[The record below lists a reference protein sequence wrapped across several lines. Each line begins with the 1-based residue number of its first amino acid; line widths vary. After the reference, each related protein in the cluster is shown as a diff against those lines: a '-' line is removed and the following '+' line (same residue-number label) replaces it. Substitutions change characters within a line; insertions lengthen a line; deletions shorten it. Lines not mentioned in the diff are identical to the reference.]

1 MKNESKSL
9 SKIMLLGQSYSGKS
23 TLGNKLVG
31 KQVFNVNLG
40 PCSLTKMESAYGPNG
55 IEIID
60 TNFGEEETN
69 NLIYNE
75 IIKRKPNIIAVLF
88 KDFYRFD
95 SNISNIKFILEE
107 ICKLSNTKSIWDHI
121 IIIFTHSYLF
131 YLREEEEEEKRE
143 EFVECF
149 MSSLKEFL
157 NKYYTNHKE
166 NDFPLNYNFKYY
178 FVELSEKYYGH
189 GEKEKEFQQET
200 KNNLEAIMKLVK
212 EMPPIIN

>member
-9 SKIMLLGQSYSGKS
+9 SKIMLLGQIGSGKS

-40 PCSLTKMESAYGPNG
+40 PCSLTKIESAYGPNG

-60 TNFGEEETN
+60 TKIGEKETN

-75 IIKRKPNIIAVLF
+75 IIKIKPNIIALLF

-95 SNISNIKFILEE
+95 HHIKFILEE

-121 IIIFTHSYLF
+121 IIIFTHSFLF
-131 YLREEEEEEKRE
+131 YVREEGEKKKRE
-143 EFVECF
+143 EFVERF
-149 MSSLKEFL
+149 ISSLKEFL

-178 FVELSEKYYGH
+178 FIELDEEYFELVETG
-189 GEKEKEFQQET
+189 KELEQET

>member
-9 SKIMLLGQSYSGKS
+9 SKIMLLGQIGSGKS

-31 KQVFNVNLG
+31 KQVFNENLG
-40 PCSLTKMESAYGPNG
+40 PCSLHYTESAYGPNG

-60 TNFGEEETN
+60 TNFREEDEKN

-75 IIKRKPNIIAVLF
+75 MIKIKPNIIALI
-88 KDFYRFD
+88 FY
-95 SNISNIKFILEE
+95 NITRIDNRIKFMLEN

-121 IIIFTHSYLF
+121 IIIFTHSHLF

>member
-9 SKIMLLGQSYSGKS
+9 SKIMLLGQRYSGKS

-40 PCSLTKMESAYGPNG
+40 PCSLNKIESAYGPNG

-60 TNFGEEETN
+60 TKIGEEKTN
-69 NLIYNE
+69 NLIYNA
-75 IIKRKPNIIAVLF
+75 IIKIKPNIIALLF

-95 SNISNIKFILEE
+95 SNIKFILEE

-121 IIIFTHSYLF
+121 IIIFTHSFLF
-131 YLREEEEEEKRE
+131 YVREEGEKKKRE
-143 EFVECF
+143 EFVERF
-149 MSSLKEFL
+149 ISSLKEFL

-166 NDFPLNYNFKYY
+166 NDFPLNYIFKYY

-189 GEKEKEFQQET
+189 GEKEKEFDQET
-200 KNNLEAIMKLVK
+200 KKNLEDIMKLVK